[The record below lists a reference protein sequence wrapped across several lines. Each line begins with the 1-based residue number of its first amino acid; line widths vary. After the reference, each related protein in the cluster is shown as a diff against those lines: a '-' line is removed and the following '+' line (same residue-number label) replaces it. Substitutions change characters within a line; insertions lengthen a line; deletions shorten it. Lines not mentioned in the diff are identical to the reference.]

1 MDLYPKCKWQAWPDC
16 SAGVCDLGI
25 QSTIL
30 SHSMT
35 GSGGSVCAKRQA
47 DDHRWGND
55 GDRQVRINCCDT
67 SDPSETFEDC
77 EWYTN
82 IGLPPGDKNFCT
94 TGCPAGKVRV
104 ALEQDSMRCSSNRGA
119 AVQCCTPK
127 AQTYE
132 TQMPELSSE
141 DRSFAVAMDLFMDD
155 PERFCTAGPLS
166 LMEKNMA
173 IMGADVGNASLGMWP
188 RSVNGRYCVRL
199 TLTVPRADPLFD
211 FLVMPQVTKLGLR
224 ILAPNP
230 PQSEIDIWDEHMAG
244 KYPFLAREELFPYLI
259 NRTSFADY
267 GDYMAQMVLCNMD
280 YFNSDIEAAD
290 AAVALVLC
298 ACSRPDGCDKNDLAC
313 ISGNDDDS
321 DSFEESSLQRR
332 TTDGKIIKTLEKRGG
347 PRKFE
352 VKFTNNQREYKNV
365 VTSHRV
371 RIH

>member
-1 MDLYPKCKWQAWPDC
+1 L
-16 SAGVCDLGI
+16 VCGSELG
-25 QSTIL
+25 
-30 SHSMT
+30 
-35 GSGGSVCAKRQA
+35 
-47 DDHRWGND
+47 
-55 GDRQVRINCCDT
+55 
-67 SDPSETFEDC
+67 
-77 EWYTN
+77 
-82 IGLPPGDKNFCT
+82 
-94 TGCPAGKVRV
+94 
-104 ALEQDSMRCSSNRGA
+104 NR
-119 AVQCCTPK
+119 
-127 AQTYE
+127 
-132 TQMPELSSE
+132 
-141 DRSFAVAMDLFMDD
+141 
-155 PERFCTAGPLS
+155 
-166 LMEKNMA
+166 
-173 IMGADVGNASLGMWP
+173 
-188 RSVNGRYCVRL
+188 RYWVRL
-199 TLTVPRADPLFD
+199 TLSVPRADPLFD
-211 FLVMPQVTKLGLR
+211 FLVLPQVTKLGLR

-371 RIH
+371 KIH

>member
-1 MDLYPKCKWQAWPDC
+1 MLDGTACGNSKAGVRTFCCPTSDKPLPKCGWYTHNNGKCKGDCPSDTFEVGSTNIACRSGFQTACCTTGPGMDLYPKCKWQAWPDC

-166 LMEKNMA
+166 LVEKNMA
-173 IMGADVGNASLGMWP
+173 IMGADVGNSSLGMW
-188 RSVNGRYCVRL
+188 L
-199 TLTVPRADPLFD
+199 
-211 FLVMPQVTKLGLR
+211 
-224 ILAPNP
+224 
-230 PQSEIDIWDEHMAG
+230 
-244 KYPFLAREELFPYLI
+244 
-259 NRTSFADY
+259 
-267 GDYMAQMVLCNMD
+267 
-280 YFNSDIEAAD
+280 
-290 AAVALVLC
+290 
-298 ACSRPDGCDKNDLAC
+298 
-313 ISGNDDDS
+313 
-321 DSFEESSLQRR
+321 
-332 TTDGKIIKTLEKRGG
+332 
-347 PRKFE
+347 
-352 VKFTNNQREYKNV
+352 
-365 VTSHRV
+365 
-371 RIH
+371 